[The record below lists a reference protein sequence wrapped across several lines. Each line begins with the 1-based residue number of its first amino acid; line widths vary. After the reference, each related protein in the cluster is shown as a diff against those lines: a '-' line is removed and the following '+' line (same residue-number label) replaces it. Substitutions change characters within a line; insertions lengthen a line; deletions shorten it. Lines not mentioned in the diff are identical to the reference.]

1 MAVAPRGDIAT
12 FESFGMGVS
21 VDLDSKVV
29 GDMLWQPAL
38 RSMTLQKKDSRM
50 EKVVIFIGI

>member
-1 MAVAPRGDIAT
+1 MAVAPRGDTAT

-21 VDLDSKVV
+21 FEFVSEVF

-38 RSMTLQKKDSRM
+38 RKMTLQRKDSRM
-50 EKVVIFIGI
+50 EKVVIFIEI

>member
-1 MAVAPRGDIAT
+1 MAPRGDIAT

-21 VDLDSKVV
+21 VDFDSEVV
-29 GDMLWQPAL
+29 GDMLWQPAP
-38 RSMTLQKKDSRM
+38 RRRTLQRKDSRM

>member
-21 VDLDSKVV
+21 VDFDSEVV
-29 GDMLWQPAL
+29 GDMLRQPAP
-38 RSMTLQKKDSRM
+38 RRMTLQRKDSRM
-50 EKVVIFIGI
+50 KKVVIFIEI

>member
-1 MAVAPRGDIAT
+1 MGDIAT

-21 VDLDSKVV
+21 VDFDSKVV
-29 GDMLWQPAL
+29 GDMLRQPTP
-38 RSMTLQKKDSRM
+38 RRRTLQRKDSRI

>member
-1 MAVAPRGDIAT
+1 
-12 FESFGMGVS
+12 MGVS

-29 GDMLWQPAL
+29 GDMLWQPAP